1 MSTSDRPS
9 FQTDRKRATGKG
21 SLAKGAEHQL
31 EVTYSSYAMATVVV
45 LFLFCVAPLVGAPYE
60 TVVEGLTRPFNF
72 VIMGL
77 FVVSTTYHWRS
88 NIRKVFEDYVPHGFD
103 FAGMIITY
111 LLGWFF
117 CGLGLFALVK
127 ILIASMI
134 AG

>member
-21 SLAKGAEHQL
+21 STAHGADHQL
-31 EVTYSSYAMATVVV
+31 EVTYSSYMMMALVI
-45 LFLFCVAPLVGAPYE
+45 LFLFCVAPLIGAPYE
-60 TVVEGLTRPFNF
+60 VVRDGLTRPFPM

-77 FVVSTTYHWRS
+77 FVVSTTYHWRF
-88 NIRKVFEDYVPHGFD
+88 NIKKVFEDYVPHGWD
-103 FAGMIITY
+103 FAGMIITTA
-111 LLGWFF
+111 LGWFF
-117 CGLGLFALVK
+117 CGLGLYALVK